1 MTNKPMLSVDREL
14 LSTALKADASIGA
27 TATELVKGWVAM
39 VELRALL
46 DKPVVESEFE
56 PDAVCTESD
65 GCPTE
70 GAVLKRFWRENQ
82 PDPVL
87 CEFYEAED
95 FPSLVRELV
104 GHVAQ
109 LQEAA
114 KRNVKPWEDTFPPTL
129 LPAYIARINAEQ
141 PAPASDHTQCEE
153 CKGWGYHE
161 NHHEGGGTECGECGG
176 SGNASVAV
184 FMPDV
189 DELAKIIRNVD
200 GSHNLGA
207 GSLAEAILEEV
218 ARLNGL
224 KP

>member
-1 MTNKPMLSVDREL
+1 MTNKPMLSVEREL
-14 LSTALKADASIGA
+14 LEVIAGFISSQADAFPIISVPRG
-27 TATELVKGWVAM
+27 LRSDGLDQVSK
-39 VELRALL
+39 ELRAIL
-46 DKPVVESEFE
+46 DNQVVESEFE

-82 PDPVL
+82 PDTAL
-87 CEFYEAED
+87 CKFYEAED
-95 FPSLVRELV
+95 YQELVKELV

-109 LQEAA
+109 LQDAA

-129 LPAYIARINAEQ
+129 LPAYIASINAEQ
-141 PAPASDHTQCEE
+141 PAPVADHPQCEE

-176 SGNASVAV
+176 SGNATVAV
-184 FMPDV
+184 VMPERMDPR
-189 DELAKIIRNVD
+189 DPYD
-200 GSHNLGA
+200 S
-207 GSLAEAILEEV
+207 EANQWNACLDEV
-218 ARLNGL
+218 ARLNGV